1 MVSATSGTSNSDAG
15 RSAFGPR
22 LRIAANVLLYSLVS
36 IQFIII
42 LSIMRRIH
50 PLSLGILVLPIL
62 YLTPL
67 AMGIAFRRHIGT
79 LLRRGMVS
87 LNVANICNDWI
98 TILLLFVYPILFDFR
113 QLHP

>member
-1 MVSATSGTSNSDAG
+1 MGSSTGGTPNSDLG
-15 RSAFGPR
+15 RAAFGPQ

-42 LSIMRRIH
+42 LSIIRQIH
-50 PLSLGILVLPIL
+50 PLSLGILVLPLL

-67 AMGIAFRRHIGT
+67 VMGIAFRRHIGT
-79 LLRRGMVS
+79 LLRRGIVS

-98 TILLLFVYPILFDFR
+98 TVILLFVYPILLDFR